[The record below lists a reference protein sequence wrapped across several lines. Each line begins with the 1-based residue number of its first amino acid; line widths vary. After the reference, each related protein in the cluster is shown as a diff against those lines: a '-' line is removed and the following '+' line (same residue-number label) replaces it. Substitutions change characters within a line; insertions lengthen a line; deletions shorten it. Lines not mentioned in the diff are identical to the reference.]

1 MPAASYISSL
11 IGKAFPPRPH
21 RPTAPSPHGP
31 PTPSPLIEKL
41 TYPVLYL
48 RYIATMT
55 SNGHE
60 KIIDYVSKFVGLT
73 DEENNAFAACFK
85 ELRVVRRQF
94 IVQPGFTAR
103 SRYFVIKGALRA
115 YVVGD
120 EGQDHTIQ
128 LAIDEW
134 WISDY
139 NSYIFQ
145 QPASM
150 FVVALEDSVLLQI
163 NFEDEKLLKASNYK
177 FETFFRILAER
188 STAFMQRRL
197 IVNLTMSAEE
207 RYNSFM
213 EKYPLMAERIPQYAI
228 ASYLGMTT
236 EFLSKIRNKKVKRNH

>member
-1 MPAASYISSL
+1 MQ
-11 IGKAFPPRPH
+11 
-21 RPTAPSPHGP
+21 
-31 PTPSPLIEKL
+31 
-41 TYPVLYL
+41 
-48 RYIATMT
+48 YIATMT
-55 SNGHE
+55 YNGHE
-60 KIIDYVSKFVGLT
+60 KIIGYIGKFVQLT
-73 DEENNAFAACFK
+73 DEEKNAFAACFK
-85 ELRVVRRQF
+85 EVRVVKRQF
-94 IVQPGFTAR
+94 LVQPGFTAR

-150 FVVALEDSVLLQI
+150 FVVALEDSILLQI
-163 NFEDEKLLKASNYK
+163 NFEDETLLKASNYK
-177 FETFFRILAER
+177 FETFFRMLAER
-188 STAFMQRRL
+188 STAFMQKRL
-197 IVNLTMSAEE
+197 TVNLTMSAEE

-236 EFLSKIRNKKVKRNH
+236 EFLSKIRNRKVKRNH

>member
-1 MPAASYISSL
+1 M
-11 IGKAFPPRPH
+11 
-21 RPTAPSPHGP
+21 
-31 PTPSPLIEKL
+31 
-41 TYPVLYL
+41 TY
-48 RYIATMT
+48 
-55 SNGHE
+55 NGHE
-60 KIIDYVSKFVGLT
+60 KIVDYIGKFVQLT
-73 DEENNAFAACFK
+73 EEEKNVFAAPFK
-85 ELRVVRRQF
+85 EVSAVKRQF
-94 IVQPGFTAR
+94 LVQPGFTAR
-103 SRYFVIKGALRA
+103 SRYFVVKGALRA

-120 EGQDHTIQ
+120 QGQDHTIQ

-163 NFEDEKLLKASNYK
+163 NFEDEKILKASNYK
-177 FETFFRILAER
+177 FETFFRMLAER
-188 STAFMQRRL
+188 STAYMQRRL

-207 RYNSFM
+207 RYNSFI

-236 EFLSKIRNKKVKRNH
+236 EFLSKIRNKKLKRNS

>member
-1 MPAASYISSL
+1 MILGHPFPLRYLCRVEPTTANSHERIINY
-11 IGKAFPPRPH
+11 IGK
-21 RPTAPSPHGP
+21 
-31 PTPSPLIEKL
+31 
-41 TYPVLYL
+41 
-48 RYIATMT
+48 
-55 SNGHE
+55 
-60 KIIDYVSKFVGLT
+60 FVQLA
-73 DEENNAFAACFK
+73 DEEKNTFATAFK
-85 ELRVVRRQF
+85 EIRVVKRQF
-94 IVQPGFTAR
+94 LVQPGFTAR
-103 SRYFVIKGALRA
+103 SRWFIIKGALRA

-139 NSYIFQ
+139 NSYMFQ

-150 FVVALEDSVLLQI
+150 FVIALEDSILLQI

-177 FETFFRILAER
+177 FETFFRMLAER

-236 EFLSKIRNKKVKRNH
+236 EFLSKIRNRKVKRNH